1 MCKFFCQMIAPF
13 SQGKAMLAIIRRLLE
28 NQIKR
33 ILDTITYTV
42 YNVSNLVVAA
52 ELRREKEEARVD
64 YVSKKAIPFLVIC
77 KGTVN
82 EVIWSRQMGCLALRC
97 T

>member
-1 MCKFFCQMIAPF
+1 MITPF

-28 NQIKR
+28 NQIKS
-33 ILDTITYTV
+33 ISIMYTV

-64 YVSKKAIPFLVIC
+64 YVSL
-77 KGTVN
+77 
-82 EVIWSRQMGCLALRC
+82 
-97 T
+97 

>member
-1 MCKFFCQMIAPF
+1 
-13 SQGKAMLAIIRRLLE
+13 MLAIIRRLLE
-28 NQIKR
+28 NQIKS
-33 ILDTITYTV
+33 ILDYHYV
-42 YNVSNLVVAA
+42 HNVSNLVVAA